1 MHTEGERKSRP
12 AAAQGPYCAASCS
25 LAWAKAWAGAAA
37 APHALAALLGEEEAE
52 GGDSGSAQRELEHVE
67 EREREGEG
75 DKRAPREF
83 FDLST
88 IFQVHKYSTL

>member
-37 APHALAALLGEEEAE
+37 APHALAALLGEKRLREEIVAVH
-52 GGDSGSAQRELEHVE
+52 SVSS
-67 EREREGEG
+67 
-75 DKRAPREF
+75 
-83 FDLST
+83 ST
-88 IFQVHKYSTL
+88 